1 MIYPRLQIVS
11 NFPKD
16 QSSICYS
23 SYLTEKNRHL
33 QISTEGLYNSSIW
46 LLNKV
51 MQLLTVPIIKRKLKN
66 FAIKYCLF
74 HVFTSKQQIHVAI
87 GWSPGVT
94 IFLQKPKILGGM
106 ETEIYTT
113 TKDLHSK
120 SYRLML
126 KQLVKLWLTFP
137 LGRLATPCDNLRHPQ
152 RNILAE
158 YTGKESFLLLLS
170 ACSNEMLQ
178 LLYYVVSL
186 TSQTDERL
194 LSCSKSV
201 SVNRAR
207 SRRNKYPA
215 VTSSSCQISQDF
227 PLFSHVFSDF
237 SSIRSVDVKN
247 SIFRNLLWKYIAK
260 TKTKKTWHWAL

>member
-1 MIYPRLQIVS
+1 
-11 NFPKD
+11 
-16 QSSICYS
+16 
-23 SYLTEKNRHL
+23 
-33 QISTEGLYNSSIW
+33 
-46 LLNKV
+46 

-74 HVFTSKQQIHVAI
+74 HVFTSKQQMHVAI
-87 GWSPGVT
+87 VWSPGVT

-126 KQLVKLWLTFP
+126 KQFVKLWLTFP

-201 SVNRAR
+201 SANRAR

-215 VTSSSCQISQDF
+215 VTSSFCQIYQDF
-227 PLFSHVFSDF
+227 PLFFHVFSDF

-247 SIFRNLLWKYIAK
+247 SIFRTLLWKF
-260 TKTKKTWHWAL
+260 TEKKKKKLDTEHYRALRSHFPTHFSLSIPPSCPFFAWKSRYRLLFHIFHIFH

>member
-1 MIYPRLQIVS
+1 
-11 NFPKD
+11 
-16 QSSICYS
+16 
-23 SYLTEKNRHL
+23 
-33 QISTEGLYNSSIW
+33 
-46 LLNKV
+46 

-74 HVFTSKQQIHVAI
+74 HVFTSKQQMHVA
-87 GWSPGVT
+87 

-126 KQLVKLWLTFP
+126 KQFVKLWLTFP

-227 PLFSHVFSDF
+227 PLFSDVFSDF

-247 SIFRNLLWKYIAK
+247 SIFRTLLWKF
-260 TKTKKTWHWAL
+260 TEKKKKKKLDTEHYRALRSHFPTHFSLSIPPSCPFFAWKSRYRLLFHIFHIFH